1 MTSKPSAEPVN
12 PELKAAPPFGSSRA
26 LTILSRLLLCRP
38 AEGTPSPRML
48 AELSG
53 DQEIHELRRQGV
65 EELLALANAHHVV
78 VRALQ
83 GFVQTMPS
91 AGSGH
96 GAHWTVRAV
105 DREHARI
112 ENAVSF
118 LRRICGRLEAEGCG
132 VVVIKS
138 LDHWPDLGSDL
149 DLYTNADPGKV
160 VGIMEENFDARLAA
174 RSWGDR
180 LANKWNF
187 IVPGLPEL
195 VEVHMGRLGQTGE
208 HVALGN
214 SLVARARSAKI
225 GDSVFRVPAAED
237 RLIICTL
244 QRMYR
249 HFYVRLCDI
258 VDSTTLLETEPVD
271 YDSLR
276 SSAHAAG
283 IWEGVATFL
292 AIVSDYTES
301 YRGEGLNLPA
311 SVKAA
316 ARFGGDPISFGD
328 GFLRVPILPH
338 SAKLYASELTT
349 LLLKGE
355 LSSTLRLSLLPGLA
369 TAAAIGVK
377 ITGSD
382 KGIW

>member
-1 MTSKPSAEPVN
+1 MTAKPPYEHRN
-12 PELKAAPPFGSSRA
+12 PKFKNAPPFGASRP
-26 LTILSRLLLCRP
+26 LTILSRLLLRRRATGTPFPGMP
-38 AEGTPSPRML
+38 AEL
-48 AELSG
+48 NG
-53 DQEIHELRRQGV
+53 DQEIRELRRQEV
-65 EELLALANAHHVV
+65 EDLLTLAHTHHVV

-83 GFVQTMPS
+83 VTMPS
-91 AGSGH
+91 DRSGP

-105 DREHARI
+105 ERERARI
-112 ENAVSF
+112 ENALPF
-118 LRRICGRLEAEGCG
+118 LQRICDALEAAGCDAT
-132 VVVIKS
+132 VIKS
-138 LDHWPDLGSDL
+138 LNHWPDLGSDL
-149 DLYTNADPGKV
+149 DLYTNAEPAKV
-160 VGIMEENFDARLAA
+160 VGVMEKSFDARLAA

-195 VEVHMGRLGQTGE
+195 VEVHIGRLGQTGE
-208 HVALGN
+208 HVTLAN
-214 SLVARARSAKI
+214 SLVARARSVKI
-225 GDSVFRVPAAED
+225 KGYVFRVPAAED

-258 VDSTTLLETEPVD
+258 VDTEKLLETEPID
-271 YDSLR
+271 YDSLC
-276 SSAHAAG
+276 SSAQAAG

-292 AIVSDYTES
+292 AIVSDYIES
-301 YRGEGLNLPA
+301 YRGEGLDLPS
-311 SVKAA
+311 SVTAA
-316 ARFGGDPISFGD
+316 ARFDGDQICFGD

-349 LLLKGE
+349 LLLKGD
-355 LSSTLRLSLLPGLA
+355 LSGTVRLSLLPCLA
-369 TAAAIGVK
+369 TAAAIGQK

>member
-1 MTSKPSAEPVN
+1 MTVDPTQEHRRRENSPR
-12 PELKAAPPFGSSRA
+12 FGSSRE
-26 LTILSRLLLCRP
+26 LTILSHLLLPKRTGTAFP
-38 AEGTPSPRML
+38 GPTAEITEDREIREIRSRE
-48 AELSG
+48 AE
-53 DQEIHELRRQGV
+53 DV
-65 EELLALANAHHVV
+65 LALAQSHHVI

-83 GFVQTMPS
+83 AFLGSTAS
-91 AGSGH
+91 AGNGDSVQWAAAALENERG
-96 GAHWTVRAV
+96 
-105 DREHARI
+105 RI
-112 ENAVSF
+112 KKALSF
-118 LRRICGRLEAEGCG
+118 LQRICDRLEAEGCDAT
-132 VVVIKS
+132 VIKS

-149 DLYTNADPGKV
+149 DLYTNAEPAKV
-160 VGIMEENFDARLAA
+160 VGIMQKSFNASLAA

-208 HVALGN
+208 HVSLAN
-214 SLVARARSAKI
+214 SLVARARSIKI
-225 GDSVFRVPAAED
+225 EGHIFRVPAAED

-258 VDSTTLLETEPVD
+258 VDTAKLLETEPID

-276 SSAHAAG
+276 SSAQEAG

-301 YRGEGLNLPA
+301 YCGEGLNLA
-311 SVKAA
+311 SSVTAA
-316 ARFGGDPISFGD
+316 ARFDGDQIWFGD

-338 SAKLYASELTT
+338 SARLYASELAA
-349 LLLKGE
+349 LFLKGE
-355 LSSTLRLSLLPGLA
+355 LSSTVRLSLLPCLA
-369 TAAAIGVK
+369 TAAAIGQK